1 MAATAAA
8 GGRAVEVCSGHPA
21 GCAAADDQS
30 SQRCLA
36 ISRLARPR
44 AGEREAPFKLSC
56 DGICIPHDGRRYVL
70 GVSYIRASSKEGHIL
85 FCVSVQRTDYMF
97 SVTYRA
103 RGAVASA
110 LERAKRDISRR
121 LDTRLDVFL

>member
-1 MAATAAA
+1 MATTAAA

-44 AGEREAPFKLSC
+44 AGELEAPFKLSC

-70 GVSYIRASSKEGHIL
+70 GVMLYPREGGAGAYFIL
-85 FCVSVQRTDYMF
+85 CARTAHGLHVFCDIPC
-97 SVTYRA
+97 A
-103 RGAVASA
+103 GAVSSA